1 MKGFFSGIWT
11 ILGLFSL
18 WIIYDI
24 FSINWIH
31 VIEFVVVAFIL
42 VCIIDH
48 HRDKK
53 FNEKY

>member
-1 MKGFFSGIWT
+1 MKGFFSGLWT
-11 ILGLFSL
+11 LLGLFSL

-31 VIEFVVVAFIL
+31 VIEFVVAFIL

-48 HRDKK
+48 YRDKK